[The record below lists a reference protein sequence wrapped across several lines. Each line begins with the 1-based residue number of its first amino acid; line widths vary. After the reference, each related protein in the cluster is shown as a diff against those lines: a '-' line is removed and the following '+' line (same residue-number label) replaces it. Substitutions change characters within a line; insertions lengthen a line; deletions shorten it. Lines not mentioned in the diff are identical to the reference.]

1 MPIEVKKKERETT
14 GALLRRFSQRVKQS
28 GVLLQAKNIR
38 FHIPK
43 KSKRAIRASALRR
56 GQIQS
61 ARAQLEKMGL
71 ITEEIGVRGRR
82 DNKWKRLI
90 KGLKKD

>member
-71 ITEEIGVRGRR
+71 ITEEPKGRR

>member
-38 FHIPK
+38 FYKPK
-43 KSKRAIRASALRR
+43 KSKRAIRQSALRR
-56 GQIQS
+56 HQIQS
-61 ARAQLEKMGL
+61 ARERLDKMGL
-71 ITEEIGVRGRR
+71 ITEESGNRR

-90 KGLKKD
+90 KGLKKN

>member
-38 FHIPK
+38 FYVPK
-43 KSKRAIRASALRR
+43 KSKRAVRQSALRR
-56 GQIQS
+56 HQIHL
-61 ARAQLEKMGL
+61 ARERLEKMGL
-71 ITEEIGVRGRR
+71 LTEEEGSNRR